1 MSFLFVGVGGVVGAL
16 LRFTLGQWLNE
27 RFSFTFPYPTLFI
40 NVSGA
45 FLLGW
50 FTSSLARYFPSLG
63 DAPMLILGV
72 GMCGAYTTFSTFSY
86 ETTALLREQRIG
98 AAFLYVGASLVFG
111 ITAAAVGLFGLP

>member
-1 MSFLFVGVGGVVGAL
+1 MSFLFVGFGGVVGAL
-16 LRFTLGQWLNE
+16 LRFSLGQWLNE
-27 RFSFTFPYPTLFI
+27 RFSFTFPYPTLLI

-86 ETTALLREQRIG
+86 ETTTLLREHRI
-98 AAFLYVGASLVFG
+98 AAALLYVGFSLVFG
-111 ITAAAVGLFGLP
+111 IAAAAIGLFGLP